1 MKNNKI
7 GKIIFEAGLQ
17 PLPQPHEIRVAKLL
31 AEYYR
36 EDVVL
41 LRRGIDRTADLKI
54 LGKIWELKS
63 PKGNSKKTIEN
74 NLRDASKQSLNIVLD
89 LGRTKMDTNRAIISV
104 KHYIG
109 NEENRHIKRV
119 IVVSKGGKIID
130 IL

>member
-1 MKNNKI
+1 M
-7 GKIIFEAGLQ
+7 
-17 PLPQPHEIRVAKLL
+17 AKLL

-36 EDVVL
+36 GDVVL

-109 NEENRHIKRV
+109 NEKNRHIKRV

-130 IL
+130 II